1 MFDGLY
7 RAVIADT
14 EESRHIHY
22 HLRYQ
27 VYCLEKK
34 FEPQERFNGRMEIDE
49 YDSRSVHFLIQH
61 KPSGQW
67 VGAARLINSHP
78 QSLPMIKLTR
88 IPVPEQTLM
97 LGRNVSELSRLS
109 ILRSFRRHGC
119 KTHINEPEV
128 LLGLIRAVKEYS
140 EANNIDYWL
149 FLCRRAIM
157 RVVGNLGMQMEI
169 IGQPC
174 EHRGLR
180 YPYMATLATAF
191 DEIPGRSPQVAAMFS
206 RKGMLQRYSELA
218 GASQRSIAA

>member
-1 MFDGLY
+1 MFDELY

-14 EESRHIHY
+14 EQSRQIHY

-34 FEPQERFNGRMEIDE
+34 FEPLERFNGCMEIDE

-67 VGAARLINSHP
+67 VGAARLIKSHP
-78 QSLPMIKLTR
+78 QSLPMIRLTGV
-88 IPVPEQTLM
+88 PVTRQTLM
-97 LGRNVSELSRLS
+97 MGRNVAELSRLS

-119 KTHINEPEV
+119 RTHVNEPVV
-128 LLGLIRAVKEYS
+128 LLGLIRAAKEYS
-140 EANNIDYWL
+140 EANNIDYWI

-157 RVVGNLGMQMEI
+157 RIVGNLGMEMEI

-180 YPYMATLATAF
+180 YPYLATLATAF
-191 DEIPGRSPQVAAMFS
+191 DGISERSPQVADMFS
-206 RKGMLQRYSELA
+206 RKTMLQCYSELV
-218 GASQRSIAA
+218 GTSQHSIAA